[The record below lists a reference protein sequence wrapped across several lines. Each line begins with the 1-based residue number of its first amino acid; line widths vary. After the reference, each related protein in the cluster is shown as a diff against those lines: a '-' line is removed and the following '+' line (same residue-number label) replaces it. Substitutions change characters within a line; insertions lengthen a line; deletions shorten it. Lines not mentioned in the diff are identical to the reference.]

1 MINLSGASVNDAG
14 LAEFVRSQLEQF
26 ELPKYSIGF
35 EVTETT
41 AIANLATAAQLMNR
55 LKDIGCPIALD
66 DFGSGMSSF
75 GYLRSLPVDYLKID
89 GDFVKDMTVDSVD
102 YAVVEAIHHI
112 GRVMGVQTVAE
123 SVESEA
129 ILTALVVVGVD
140 FAQGFHLGLPVPM
153 LDMMRR
159 PALVGVRDQTAA
171 QFGPSAAR
179 G

>member
-14 LAEFVRSQLEQF
+14 LAEFVRSQLTQF
-26 ELPKYSIGF
+26 ELPRFSIGF

-41 AIANLATAAQLMNR
+41 AIANLAAAAQLMSR
-55 LKDIGCPIALD
+55 LKEIGCPIALD

-89 GDFVKDMTVDSVD
+89 GDFVKDMMADSVD

-112 GRVMGVQTVAE
+112 GRVMGIQTVAE
-123 SVESEA
+123 SVESAE
-129 ILTALVVVGVD
+129 ILGALVVVGVD
-140 FAQGFHLGLPVPM
+140 FAQGFHLALPVPM
-153 LDMMRR
+153 LEMMRR
-159 PALVGVRDQTAA
+159 PAVTGAREAA
-171 QFGPSAAR
+171 TLQFNSSASR